1 MRSHENSLLQVI
13 AVNISKN
20 NSTVTVKAL
29 LDSGAH
35 STVIDKEIATL
46 FR

>member
-13 AVNISKN
+13 AVTISKN
-20 NSTVTVKAL
+20 NSTVTVNAL

-35 STVIDKEIATL
+35 STIIDKETATL
-46 FR
+46 LR